1 MGEGWLASGQGA
13 CHPSPV
19 DFINKA
25 KAFIDEHDEQ
35 VDQALDKAGDFAK
48 TKFAGH
54 DEQIDGAIDKAQEM
68 TGQGD
73 TTRRPGEAPA
83 APPAA
88 PPA

>member
-1 MGEGWLASGQGA
+1 M
-13 CHPSPV
+13 
-19 DFINKA
+19 DFLNKA
-25 KAFIDEHDEQ
+25 KDLIDQHDEQ
-35 VDQALDKAGDFAK
+35 VDQALEKAGEFAK

-73 TTRRPGEAPA
+73 TTRPA
-83 APPAA
+83 APPAEQ

>member
-1 MGEGWLASGQGA
+1 MGGWRPDRGG

-25 KAFIDEHDEQ
+25 KDFINEHDEQ

-48 TKFAGH
+48 TKFGGH

-73 TTRRPGEAPA
+73 TTRPA
-83 APPAA
+83 APPA
-88 PPA
+88 PPATEHPPA